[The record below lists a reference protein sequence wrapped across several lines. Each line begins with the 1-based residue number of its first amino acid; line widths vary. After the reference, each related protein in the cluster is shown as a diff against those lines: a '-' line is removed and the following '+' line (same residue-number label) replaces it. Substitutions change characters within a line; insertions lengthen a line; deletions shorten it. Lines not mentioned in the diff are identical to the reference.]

1 MILMGKYIVLFNYS
15 NLSKYNIM
23 EFDATKRYW
32 SGARFFIIAASI
44 VVIVAGM
51 KAMSNLIL
59 IVLMS
64 LFITAISLS
73 PFLWL
78 KKKKVPEVLSLII
91 VILLIFGILYTFSI
105 LLAASVSGFNEKLPF
120 YEERFGILWVSV
132 HQWFIEVGL
141 IEQNGNLMNLVKST
155 NLMKSSGGAVA
166 GLGKLLSDPF
176 LVLFVYIFMMLEVS
190 IFGKKMK
197 LISPGALG
205 GMQIIITNI
214 KRYFSIK
221 FLTSFF
227 TGLFIYIGLLFIG
240 VDFPLLWGLIAFIL
254 NFIPS
259 IGSIFAAI
267 PAVLLAFL
275 QLDPFSGLMTG
286 VLYLI
291 VNMLIGSIIEPP
303 LMGRNL
309 GLSPLIVFLSLLIW
323 GYILGPVG
331 MLISAPLTMIIKII
345 FDNRKQTS
353 SVGVIIGDKSSI
365 KELEKKKKTIGY
377 S

>member
-1 MILMGKYIVLFNYS
+1 
-15 NLSKYNIM
+15 M

-44 VVIVAGM
+44 VVIIAGM

-59 IVLMS
+59 IILMA

-78 KKKKVPEVLSLII
+78 KKKKVPEIFSLII
-91 VILLIFGILYTFSI
+91 VILLIFGVLYTFSL
-105 LLAASVSGFNEKLPF
+105 LLASSVSGFKEKLPF
-120 YEERFGILWVSV
+120 YEERFGVLWMSI
-132 HQWFIEVGL
+132 HQWLVELGL
-141 IEQNGNLMNLVKST
+141 IDQNGSLMNLVKST

-190 IFGKKMK
+190 IFGQKMK
-197 LISPGALG
+197 LISPGTLG

-221 FLTSFF
+221 LLTSFF

-323 GYILGPVG
+323 GFILGPVG
-331 MLISAPLTMIIKII
+331 MLISAPLTMIMKII
-345 FDNRKQTS
+345 FDHRQQTS
-353 SVGVIIGDKSSI
+353 AVGIIIGDKSSI
-365 KELEKKKKTIGY
+365 KELEKKKNPIGY

>member
-1 MILMGKYIVLFNYS
+1 
-15 NLSKYNIM
+15 M
-23 EFDATKRYW
+23 ESDAMKGFW
-32 SGARFFIIAASI
+32 SGTRFWIIAASLVI
-44 VVIVAGM
+44 VVAGM
-51 KAMSNLIL
+51 KAMSNIIL
-59 IVLMS
+59 IILMA

-78 KKKKVPEVLSLII
+78 KKKKVPEVLSLVI
-91 VILLIFGILYTFSI
+91 VILFIFGIIYTFSV
-105 LLAASVSGFNEKLPF
+105 LLSASVSGFAEKLPF
-120 YEERFGILWVSV
+120 YEERFSALWMSM
-132 HQWFIEVGL
+132 HQWL
-141 IEQNGNLMNLVKST
+141 IEAELIDQNANIMNLVKST

-176 LVLFVYIFMMLEVS
+176 LVMFVYIFMMLEVS

-197 LISPGALG
+197 LISPGTLG
-205 GMQIIITNI
+205 GLQIIISNI
-214 KRYFSIK
+214 KKYFSIK
-221 FLTSFF
+221 FLTSFL
-227 TGLFIYIGLLFIG
+227 TGLIIYIGLLFIG
-240 VDFPLLWGLIAFIL
+240 VDFALLWGLIAFIL

-286 VLYLI
+286 ILYLV
-291 VNMLIGSIIEPP
+291 VNVVIGSILEPP

-309 GLSPLIVFLSLLIW
+309 GLSPLVVFLSLLLW
-323 GYILGPVG
+323 GFVLGPVG

-345 FDNRKQTS
+345 FDHRKQTS
-353 SVGVIIGDKSSI
+353 AVGIIIGDKSAI
-365 KELEKKKKTIGY
+365 KVIEEKKSPIEF